1 LCLFKHVEGYKKGCI
16 AIDIKIF
23 YIISSE
29 EMLFMNKAGQYV
41 EILRKNYTSDITYYS
56 AIMNLKGYTPE
67 PTPAVNLVPLGLRF
81 S

>member
-1 LCLFKHVEGYKKGCI
+1 
-16 AIDIKIF
+16 
-23 YIISSE
+23 
-29 EMLFMNKAGQYV
+29 MLFMNKAGQYV

-67 PTPAVNLVPLGLRF
+67 PTPVVNLVPLGLRF